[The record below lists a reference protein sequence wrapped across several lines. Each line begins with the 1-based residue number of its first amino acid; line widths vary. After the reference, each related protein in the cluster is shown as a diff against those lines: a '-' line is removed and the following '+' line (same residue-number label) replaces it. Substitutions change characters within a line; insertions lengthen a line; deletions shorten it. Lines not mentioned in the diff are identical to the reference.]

1 VHFINKLI
9 AFKNKNHNK
18 EYRMTNNQS
27 GAQSS
32 SQESQK
38 KLTFEKLTPTHL
50 SDDEMQG
57 YTQALDFVFQEYDLL
72 NIAITG
78 PYASGKSSVIKTYE
92 ENHKK
97 LKGIHISLSY
107 FSPTLE
113 SKIKGKKK
121 DNELAFEDELML
133 ERKIINQLIHQI
145 ESDKI
150 PATEFKV
157 KSESTILT
165 KAIWAVAFSLILSF
179 FIFIDKTWLT
189 NWQSE
194 HNNIDLLLILF
205 AFFSIVFFIFYKILD
220 LQSRNN
226 LIRKLKIFENE
237 IDISSSECDI
247 SYFDKYLNEIIY
259 ILDKSTLDYIVF
271 EDIDRYDDNLILN
284 KLRELNYTYN
294 KKQSKNKPKPIKFIY
309 LIKDEIFESKE
320 RTKFFDYILPIV
332 PVMDNSNSLGKMD
345 ELFKS
350 QNIYNDFTNTFLD
363 ILSDYLDDIRLI
375 KNICNEYIIY
385 KTKLAH
391 SAGWF
396 KNENLLAI
404 IVYKNIF
411 PADYAL
417 TRLGLGQ
424 GVVHRIIESLKN
436 KKNEVYQEQIKKIND
451 EIQLRKEKINIIE
464 TCHLKNLDELDALF
478 INIPNNIKNQYCYIN
493 GGNILTLNP
502 KEFISA
508 LKKNNLKISSIRSE
522 SDHYKYDCEQYF
534 NELEQNSEYQARK
547 KEIEIITT
555 NNKSTLEAEIKKL
568 AQEKSQLKLPKKI
581 KEIFTINQGNTVT
594 TEALFEAHIGED
606 AEPIRENKRS
616 KLYKAEYEK
625 LSSSCYFPL
634 LRVLIIQGY
643 IDENYSDYTSFFNE
657 QGSPKNDTLFLR
669 NINEYINTDWK
680 LELKKPEIVL
690 KRLNAD
696 NANRFTGISVLNY
709 SLLDYI
715 LEKSKTDDLS
725 RLITLLNVHFETDFV
740 NEYLT
745 RYYAL
750 LVNQDIRYAP
760 KSLCLFIEKLNKQ
773 FPQLW
778 KYINLF
784 HQKLYLY
791 LSFIHNQ
798 PIEINKIN
806 EDGDLKE
813 YIENST
819 DFLFIDDE
827 WNTIFKL
834 LDGSPN
840 NLSKIARVFV
850 KLDIQF
856 KQIDHAT
863 PALLALVEK
872 NNNYQLNYINVKY
885 ILENQH
891 DKKDF
896 DFHIIQTVLESNDNA
911 PIKLYF
917 QNHPEALVLSIA
929 QSDIPTIDDSEQTVL
944 FVLNHDDISSV
955 VKTAYIDKLAT
966 MMTNLNEITDNGI
979 WDKLLEKQKI
989 AYSAKNIVHYFL
1001 NYELEDEE
1009 EDVADGK
1016 SNKRVINEQ
1025 LVHFINQ
1032 NTKNIS
1038 SSEANL
1044 TSLIPKDDELSL
1056 FFRRITINSSL
1067 DDTKYRMLISWF
1079 NGRYYANFNY
1089 ENIEKTKISILI
1101 EHKVIRLGVKQDLN
1115 FIRKNYPDN
1124 ILELITHNFEE
1135 YINKLKEDDSLIDHD
1150 EIINLLSTELSLAQK
1165 TSLLGLTNVP
1175 ISINYAN
1182 DSVAL
1187 QKHILE
1193 NNFNTDDLAVITNNQ
1208 YYNSA
1213 TNVIQNKVKQLCI
1226 EYKTQ
1231 TQQIKSIC
1239 YNLLIELF
1247 TCDVFSLDDK
1257 YTLLCNQI
1265 PHLDAKKTYK
1275 ALKTIEQDATNQSF
1289 FSNLFI
1295 AKRPSFENTALNQ
1308 KIIEELNKKWKFTY
1322 KVENNQINAYG
1333 QKLVK
1338 N

>member
-1 VHFINKLI
+1 
-9 AFKNKNHNK
+9 
-18 EYRMTNNQS
+18 MTDNQS
-27 GAQSS
+27 RAESS
-32 SQESQK
+32 DQKSQD

-50 SDDEMQG
+50 FDDEMQG
-57 YTQALDFVFQEYDLL
+57 YTQALDFVFQEDDLL

-92 ENHKK
+92 ENHKE
-97 LKGIHISLSY
+97 LNGIHISLSY

-121 DNELAFEDELML
+121 DHELAFEDELML

-145 ESDKI
+145 EPDKI

-157 KSESTILT
+157 KSESTSLT
-165 KAIWAVAFSLILSF
+165 KVIWAGVFTFILSF
-179 FIFIDKTWLT
+179 LIFIDKTWLT

-194 HNNIDLLLILF
+194 HNNIVLLLIVF
-205 AFFSIVFFIFYKILD
+205 SFVSIVYFIFYKILD

-237 IDISSSECDI
+237 IDISSSECDV

-259 ILDKSTLDYIVF
+259 ILDKSKLDYIVF

-294 KKQSKNKPKPIKFIY
+294 KKQSKNKPKPIKFFY

-345 ELFKS
+345 ELFKK
-350 QNIYNDFTNTFLD
+350 QNIYSDFTNTFLD

-424 GVVHRIIESLKN
+424 GVVHRIIESLKQ
-436 KKNEVYQEQIKKIND
+436 KKNEICQKQIKKINN
-451 EIQLRKEKINIIE
+451 EIQLRKEKINTIE

-478 INIPNNIKNQYCYIN
+478 INIPQNIKNQYYYIN
-493 GGNILTLNP
+493 GDNIFTLNP
-502 KEFISA
+502 KEFIYA
-508 LKKNNLKISSIRSE
+508 LKKNNLKISSSRSE

-547 KEIEIITT
+547 KEIEIIAT

-568 AQEKSQLKLPKKI
+568 KQEKSQLKLPKKI
-581 KEIFTINQGNTVT
+581 KEIFTINQGDTVT
-594 TEALFEAHIGED
+594 TEALFEAHISEK
-606 AEPIRENKRS
+606 AELIRENKRS

-634 LRVLIIQGY
+634 LRVLITKGY

-657 QGSPKNDTLFLR
+657 QGLSKNDTLFLR
-669 NINEYINTDWK
+669 NINEYNNTDWE

-690 KRLNAD
+690 QRLNAD
-696 NANRFTGISVLNY
+696 NASRFTGKSVLNY

-715 LEKSKTDDLS
+715 LEKSKTDDVS
-725 RLITLLNVHFETDFV
+725 RFITILKSYFETDFV
-740 NEYLT
+740 NEYLA
-745 RYYAL
+745 RYYAF
-750 LVNQDIRYAP
+750 LVNQDKRYTP
-760 KSLCLFIEKLNKQ
+760 KHLCLFIKELNIQYPSVWNFIDTFDK
-773 FPQLW
+773 
-778 KYINLF
+778 
-784 HQKLYLY
+784 KLYLY

-798 PIEINKIN
+798 PIEINENVDFKN
-806 EDGDLKE
+806 

-827 WNTIFKL
+827 WNTIFQL
-834 LDGSPN
+834 LDESSN
-840 NLSKIARVFV
+840 NLSKIANAFI

-863 PALLALVEK
+863 PVLLALVEE
-872 NNNYQLNYINVKY
+872 NNLYQLNYINVKY
-885 ILENQH
+885 ILENQYNPTN
-891 DKKDF
+891 F
-896 DFHIIQTVLESNDNA
+896 DGHIIQTILALNNDD

-929 QSDIPTIDDSEQTVL
+929 QSDIPTIDDSEQTAL
-944 FVLNHDDISSV
+944 LILNHNDISLA

-966 MMTNLNEITDNGI
+966 IMTNLNEITDKGV

-989 AYSAKNIVHYFL
+989 AYSAKNIVDYFF
-1001 NYELEDEE
+1001 NYKLEDEE
-1009 EDVADGK
+1009 EDEADGK
-1016 SNKRVINEQ
+1016 SETRVINEQ

-1056 FFRRITINSSL
+1056 FFRRITINSNL

-1079 NGRYYANFNY
+1079 NRRYYKNFNY

-1101 EHKVIRLGVKQDLN
+1101 EHKVIRLGVEQDLD
-1115 FIRKNYPDN
+1115 FIRENYPDN

-1135 YINKLKEDDSLIDHD
+1135 YINKLRGDDSLINHD
-1150 EIINLLSTELSLAQK
+1150 EIINLLSTDLSLAQK
-1165 TSLLGLTNVP
+1165 TLLLGLTNDP
-1175 ISINYAN
+1175 ISINYVK
-1182 DSVAL
+1182 DSVEL

-1193 NNFNTDDLAVITNNQ
+1193 NNFSTDDLAIITNNQ
-1208 YYNSA
+1208 YYNST
-1213 TNVIQNKVKQLCI
+1213 TNVIKNKVKQLCI
-1226 EYKTQ
+1226 EYTTQ
-1231 TQQIKSIC
+1231 TKQIKSIC

-1247 TCDVFSLDDK
+1247 SCETFSLDDK
-1257 YTLLCNQI
+1257 YTLLCNYI
-1265 PHLDAKKTYK
+1265 PYLNAKKTYK

-1295 AKRPSFENTALNQ
+1295 AKRPSFENTALNK

-1333 QKLVK
+1333 KK
-1338 N
+1338 IN

>member
-1 VHFINKLI
+1 M
-9 AFKNKNHNK
+9 A
-18 EYRMTNNQS
+18 NNQS

-57 YTQALDFVFQEYDLL
+57 YTQALDFVFQEDDLL

-78 PYASGKSSVIKTYE
+78 PYAAGKSSVIKTYE

-97 LKGIHISLSY
+97 LNGIHISLSY

-113 SKIKGKKK
+113 SKIKGKKT
-121 DNELAFEDELML
+121 DHELAFEDELML

-145 ESDKI
+145 EPDKI

-165 KAIWAVAFSLILSF
+165 KAIWAGAITFILSF
-179 FIFIDKTWLT
+179 LIFIDKTWLT
-189 NWQSE
+189 NWQKE
-194 HNNIDLLLILF
+194 NNIALLLF
-205 AFFSIVFFIFYKILD
+205 SFFSIVYFIFYKILD

-237 IDISSSECDI
+237 IDISSSECDV

-259 ILDKSTLDYIVF
+259 ILDKSKLDYIVF

-294 KKQSKNKPKPIKFIY
+294 KKQSKNKPKPIKFFY

-350 QNIYNDFTNTFLD
+350 QNIYSDFTNTFLD

-424 GVVHRIIESLKN
+424 GVIHRIIESLKQ
-436 KKNEVYQEQIKKIND
+436 KKNEFYQSEFYQQQLKKINN
-451 EIQLRKEKINIIE
+451 EIQLRKEKINTIE
-464 TCHLKNLDELDALF
+464 TCHLKNIDELDALF
-478 INIPNNIKNQYCYIN
+478 INIPQDIKDEYHYIN
-493 GGNILTLNP
+493 KKDIFTLNP
-502 KEFISA
+502 KEFIHA
-508 LKKNNLKISSIRSE
+508 LKKNNLKITNGDSKGSYYYRE
-522 SDHYKYDCEQYF
+522 HDCKQYF
-534 NELEQNSEYQARK
+534 NELEQNSEYKERK
-547 KEIEIITT
+547 KEIEIIPTK
-555 NNKSTLEAEIKKL
+555 NKSTLEAEIKKL
-568 AQEKSQLKLPKKI
+568 EQEKSQLKLPKKI
-581 KEIFTINQGNTVT
+581 KEIFTINQGDTVT
-594 TEALFEAHIGED
+594 TEALFEAHISEK
-606 AEPIRENKRS
+606 AELIRENK
-616 KLYKAEYEK
+616 KYEQYKAEYEK

-643 IDENYSDYTSFFNE
+643 IDEYYSDYTSLFDE
-657 QGSPKNDTLFLR
+657 QGLSKNDTLFLR
-669 NINEYINTDWK
+669 NINEYINTEWE
-680 LELKKPEIVL
+680 LELKKTEIVL
-690 KRLNAD
+690 QRLNAD

-725 RLITLLNVHFETDFV
+725 RFITILKSYFKTDFV
-740 NEYLT
+740 NEYLA
-745 RYYAL
+745 RYYAFL
-750 LVNQDIRYAP
+750 LNQDKRYTP
-760 KSLCLFIEKLNKQ
+760 KHLCIFIKELNIQYPSVWNFIDIFDK
-773 FPQLW
+773 
-778 KYINLF
+778 
-784 HQKLYLY
+784 KLYLY

-798 PIEINKIN
+798 PIEINENVDFKN
-806 EDGDLKE
+806 H
-813 YIENST
+813 IENST

-827 WNTIFKL
+827 WNTIFQL
-834 LDGSPN
+834 LDESSD
-840 NLSKIARVFV
+840 NLSKIVNAFI

-863 PALLALVEK
+863 PALLALVEE
-872 NNNYQLNYINVKY
+872 NNHYQLNYINAKY
-885 ILENQH
+885 ILENQYNLAH
-891 DKKDF
+891 F
-896 DFHIIQTVLESNDNA
+896 DGHIIQTILALNDDA

-917 QNHPEALVLSIA
+917 QNQTEALVLSIA
-929 QSDIPTIDDSEQTVL
+929 QSDIPTIDDSEQTAL
-944 FVLNHDDISSV
+944 FILNHNDISLV
-955 VKTAYIDKLAT
+955 VKTAYIDKLASI
-966 MMTNLNEITDNGI
+966 MTSLNKITDKGV

-989 AYSAKNIVHYFL
+989 AYSAKNIVDYFF
-1001 NYELEDEE
+1001 NYKLEDE
-1009 EDVADGK
+1009 ADGK
-1016 SNKRVINEQ
+1016 SETRVINEQ

-1079 NGRYYANFNY
+1079 NGKDYADFNY
-1089 ENIEKTKISILI
+1089 QHIEKTKISILI
-1101 EHKVIRLGVKQDLN
+1101 KHKAITLGEEQDLN
-1115 FIRKNYPDN
+1115 FIRENYPDN

-1135 YINKLKEDDSLIDHD
+1135 YINKLREDDSLINHD
-1150 EIINLLSTELSLAQK
+1150 EIINLLSTDLSVAHK
-1165 TSLLGLTNVP
+1165 TLLLGLTNDP
-1175 ISINYAN
+1175 ISINYAK
-1182 DSVAL
+1182 DSVEL

-1193 NNFNTDDLAVITNNQ
+1193 NNFNTDDLDYITNNQ
-1208 YYNSA
+1208 YYNST
-1213 TNVIQNKVKQLCI
+1213 TNVIKNKVKQLCI
-1226 EYKTQ
+1226 EYTTQ
-1231 TQQIKSIC
+1231 TKQIKSIC

-1247 TCDVFSLDDK
+1247 SCETFSLDDK
-1257 YTLLCNQI
+1257 YTLLCNHI
-1265 PHLDAKKTYK
+1265 PRLDAKKTYK

-1295 AKRPSFENTALNQ
+1295 AKRPTFENTALNQ
-1308 KIIEELNKKWKFTY
+1308 KIIEELNKKWKFKY
-1322 KVENNQINAYG
+1322 KVENS
-1333 QKLVK
+1333 L
-1338 N
+1338 

>member
-1 VHFINKLI
+1 M
-9 AFKNKNHNK
+9 A
-18 EYRMTNNQS
+18 NNQS

-50 SDDEMQG
+50 SDDEMHG
-57 YTQALDFVFQEYDLL
+57 YTQALDFVFQEDDLL

-78 PYASGKSSVIKTYE
+78 PYAAGKSSVIKTYE

-97 LKGIHISLSY
+97 LNGIHISLSY

-121 DNELAFEDELML
+121 DHELAFEDELML

-145 ESDKI
+145 EPDKI

-165 KAIWAVAFSLILSF
+165 KAIWAGAITFILSF
-179 FIFIDKTWLT
+179 LIFIDKTWLT

-194 HNNIDLLLILF
+194 HNNIVLLLIIF
-205 AFFSIVFFIFYKILD
+205 SFFLIVYFIFYKILD

-237 IDISSSECDI
+237 IDISSSECDV

-259 ILDKSTLDYIVF
+259 ILDKSKLDYIVF

-294 KKQSKNKPKPIKFIY
+294 KKQSKNKPKPIKFFY

-350 QNIYNDFTNTFLD
+350 QNIYSDFTNTFLD

-404 IVYKNIF
+404 IIYKNIF

-424 GVVHRIIESLKN
+424 GVVHRIIESLKQ
-436 KKNEVYQEQIKKIND
+436 KKNEVYQEQIKKINN
-451 EIQLRKEKINIIE
+451 EIQLRKEKINTIE
-464 TCHLKNLDELDALF
+464 TYHLKNLDELDALF
-478 INIPNNIKNQYCYIN
+478 INIPQDIKNEYHYIN
-493 GGNILTLNP
+493 RDDIFTLNS
-502 KEFISA
+502 KEFIYA
-508 LKKNNLKISSIRSE
+508 LKKNNLLINNRYSK
-522 SDHYKYDCEQYF
+522 DHYYYHEHDCKQYF
-534 NELEQNSEYQARK
+534 NKLEQNSEYQERK
-547 KEIEIITT
+547 KQIKIITT
-555 NNKSTLEAEIKKL
+555 NNKLTLKAEIKKL
-568 AQEKSQLKLPKKI
+568 EQEKSQLKLLKKI
-581 KEIFTINQGNTVT
+581 AEIIKIKQNNGVAVDTLFKE
-594 TEALFEAHIGED
+594 HIGKETED
-606 AEPIRENKRS
+606 ITENK
-616 KLYKAEYEK
+616 KYEQYKAEYEK

-643 IDENYSDYTSFFNE
+643 IDEYYSDYTSLFDE
-657 QGSPKNDTLFLR
+657 QGLSKNDTLFLR
-669 NINEYINTDWK
+669 NINEYINTEWE

-690 KRLNAD
+690 QRLNAD

-725 RLITLLNVHFETDFV
+725 RFITILKSYFKTDFV
-740 NEYLT
+740 NEYLA
-745 RYYAL
+745 RYYAFL
-750 LVNQDIRYAP
+750 LNQDTSYAP
-760 KSLCLFIEKLNKQ
+760 NSLYLFIEKFNEQ

-784 HQKLYLY
+784 DQKLYVY

-798 PIEINKIN
+798 PKEINKIN
-806 EDGDLKE
+806 EDGDLKKH
-813 YIENST
+813 IENST

-827 WNTIFKL
+827 WSTIFGL
-834 LDGSPN
+834 LN
-840 NLSKIARVFV
+840 QKNLRIIDIVFSE
-850 KLDIQF
+850 LDIKF
-856 KQIDHAT
+856 KQIDMST
-863 PALLALVEK
+863 PKLLELVEE
-872 NNNYQLNYINVKY
+872 NNHYQLNYINAKY
-885 ILENQH
+885 ILENQYNLAH
-891 DKKDF
+891 F
-896 DFHIIQTVLESNDNA
+896 DGHIIQTILALNDDA

-917 QNHPEALVLSIA
+917 QNQPEALVLSIA
-929 QSDIPTIDDSEQTVL
+929 QSDIPTIDDSEQTAL
-944 FVLNHDDISSV
+944 FILNHNDISLA

-966 MMTNLNEITDNGI
+966 IMTNLNEITDKDV

-989 AYSAKNIVHYFL
+989 AYSAKNIVHYFF
-1001 NYELEDEE
+1001 NYKLEDEE
-1009 EDVADGK
+1009 EDEADGK
-1016 SNKRVINEQ
+1016 SETRVINEQ

-1038 SSEANL
+1038 SSEADL
-1044 TSLIPKDDELSL
+1044 TSLIPKDDERSL
-1056 FFRRITINSSL
+1056 FFRRITINLSL

-1079 NGRYYANFNY
+1079 NGRYYIDFNY
-1089 ENIEKTKISILI
+1089 QHIEKTKISILI
-1101 EHKVIRLGVKQDLN
+1101 KHKAIRLGVEQDLN
-1115 FIRKNYPDN
+1115 FIRENYPDN

-1135 YINKLKEDDSLIDHD
+1135 YINKLREDDSLINHD
-1150 EIINLLSTELSLAQK
+1150 EIINLLSTDLSVAQK
-1165 TSLLGLTNVP
+1165 TLLLGLTNDP
-1175 ISINYAN
+1175 ISINYAK
-1182 DSVAL
+1182 DSVEL

-1193 NNFNTDDLAVITNNQ
+1193 NNFNTDDLAIITNNQ
-1208 YYNSA
+1208 YYNST
-1213 TNVIQNKVKQLCI
+1213 TNVIKNKVKQLCI
-1226 EYKTQ
+1226 EYTKQ
-1231 TQQIKSIC
+1231 TKQIKSIC

-1247 TCDVFSLDDK
+1247 TCEAFSLDDK
-1257 YTLLCNQI
+1257 YTLLCNHI

-1295 AKRPSFENTALNQ
+1295 AKRPTFENTALNQ
-1308 KIIEELNKKWKFTY
+1308 KIIEELNKKWQFKY
-1322 KVENNQINAYG
+1322 KVENNKINAYG
-1333 QKLVK
+1333 QKLVR